1 MTPGYGFGMLAMG
14 LIAILI
20 GAIIA
25 YLIINK
31 VHNEDN
37 TDNLFYIFNLLL
49 CVV

>member
-1 MTPGYGFGMLAMG
+1 MTPEYGFGMLAMG

-31 VHNEDN
+31 VCDENN
-37 TDNLFYIFNLLL
+37 TDN
-49 CVV
+49 